1 MESHNHSGDILI
13 VDDRLANLRLLS
25 NMLTQQGYKVRG
37 VPNGPM
43 ALKVAD
49 SAPPDLI
56 LLDIN
61 MPDMS
66 GYEVCEK
73 LKADEKTSDIPIVF
87 ISALDEALD
96 KVKAFSV
103 GGIDYITKPFQIEE
117 VLVRVETHLSL
128 RNLQKVLQA
137 SNENLERR
145 VKERTAELADTVARL
160 EDQITQRQK
169 EEVRRVEL
177 ETQLHQSQKMEA
189 LGLMAGGVAHD
200 FNNVLAVIL
209 GYSDILEGLDCD
221 EKTRNRIL
229 EIKLAA
235 NRGAALT
242 SQLLAFSRRQ
252 VFRPRVLDLNDS
264 VSNMEKMIDRL
275 VGKDV
280 RLSLLLAPDLEKV
293 KADPG
298 QMDQVVMNLAVN
310 ARDAM
315 PDGGEL
321 SLVTFNCEVSESES
335 TEDWAAGSYVVLKVS
350 DTGTGIDEETQRR
363 IFEPFFTT
371 KEQGKGTGLGLATV
385 HGIVKQSH
393 GHLEVE
399 SAIGKGTTFSV
410 HLPVVD
416 GTIEEDRESRLIT
429 GDLQGSERVLVV
441 ENEPEFRE
449 MVKQLLQ
456 GSGYAVLEAE
466 GGEMALQLCQESKE
480 PIHLLLTDVVMPGM
494 SGPELSEALQ
504 RVNSEI
510 KVLYMSGFMANAIVD
525 RGLSITEM
533 AFLQKPFT
541 RDELAYK
548 VREVLDDETS
558 LPNGDELPERNADS

>member
-350 DTGTGIDEETQRR
+350 DPGTGIDEETQRR